1 MVDMRLPPAHNPAPR
16 FVHSEPER
24 SWNFLCP
31 IKQYT
36 DGGDGSLI
44 ARENLLIDFCAEAL

>member
-1 MVDMRLPPAHNPAPR
+1 MVDMSFPSAHNPAPR

-24 SWNFLCP
+24 SLKFLYC
-31 IKQYT
+31 IQQYK
-36 DGGDGSLI
+36 DGGDGSVI